1 MREDVYPLPA
11 RLAAIEM
18 GMKDEILNKEVIR
31 MRRLIVAGLLSLGI
45 LVGSAGTALATH
57 CYVADKPAGA
67 GTNGAFV
74 TEEGGDLFKSD
85 LPEPAHER
93 GTQTHGV
100 LEVEE

>member
-1 MREDVYPLPA
+1 
-11 RLAAIEM
+11 
-18 GMKDEILNKEVIR
+18 
-31 MRRLIVAGLLSLGI
+31 MRRLIVVGLLSLGI
-45 LVGSAGTALATH
+45 IVGTTGTALATH

-74 TEEGGDLFKSD
+74 TEEGGDFFKWD

-93 GTQTHGV
+93 GSQTHGI